1 MVFIKIKLLIG
12 GKKNVRN
19 RESGN
24 NLPLRNQT
32 SIGRQEMERYTELLY
47 WDKFIQYIHYDEEN
61 DSYYYDPE
69 LPERAK
75 KSFEDWLK
83 QQDS

>member
-1 MVFIKIKLLIG
+1 
-12 GKKNVRN
+12 
-19 RESGN
+19 
-24 NLPLRNQT
+24 
-32 SIGRQEMERYTELLY
+32 MERYTELLY